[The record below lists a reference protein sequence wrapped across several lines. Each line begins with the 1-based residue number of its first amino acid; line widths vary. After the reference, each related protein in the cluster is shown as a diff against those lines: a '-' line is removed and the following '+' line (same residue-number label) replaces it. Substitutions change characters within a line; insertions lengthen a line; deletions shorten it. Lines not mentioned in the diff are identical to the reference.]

1 MSLSDSK
8 LEKGTGS
15 KIDASMRIQEIL
27 TLCPQAQHILFAYG
41 MNCVGCS
48 IGATETLSEACMVH
62 GFSGDMQLEL
72 IDDLNNAFESMPK
85 REKTLSLTPCAA
97 KGIQDIAKKED
108 INQAALSVVIDEAGS
123 FCLEFRDSKPTGE
136 ECFSCAEH
144 PNTFVCA
151 SSIILKSIGGAVIDY
166 RDGLFKLD
174 LSEDIECCSN
184 TDESCGCSSGDIN
197 GSCKKT

>member
-8 LEKGTGS
+8 LGKDKGS

-27 TLCPQAQHILFAYG
+27 TLCPQSQHILFAYG
-41 MNCVGCS
+41 MNCVGCA
-48 IGATETLSEACMVH
+48 IGATETLVEACMVH
-62 GFSGDMQLEL
+62 GFSDDMQFEL
-72 IDDLNNAFESMPK
+72 LDDLNNAFESMPK
-85 REKTLSLTPCAA
+85 REKVLLLTPLAA

-136 ECFSCAEH
+136 ECFSCAEY
-144 PNTFVCA
+144 PDTFVCA

-174 LSEDIECCSN
+174 LPEDIKCCS
-184 TDESCGCSSGDIN
+184 DSAESCVCKD
-197 GSCKKT
+197 GSLSDSCMKS